1 MDKLVVCIMGQNC
14 EKFIPMCLES
24 VKEADAI
31 VYCDGGSYDET
42 IDYLY
47 TKDFKKDGW
56 SQAENKI
63 IIENDVIAPIFSNF
77 ADRIYPYV
85 SLLFI
90 MYSLNLVLIIV
101 ILFLIIIYKNK
112 LK

>member
-1 MDKLVVCIMGQNC
+1 MLDKI
-14 EKFIPMCLES
+14 
-24 VKEADAI
+24 
-31 VYCDGGSYDET
+31 
-42 IDYLY
+42 
-47 TKDFKKDGW
+47 TKDFISKLVIEINKP
-56 SQAENKI
+56 ENKL

>member
-1 MDKLVVCIMGQNC
+1 MGYKTYKIFFLLMLDKI
-14 EKFIPMCLES
+14 
-24 VKEADAI
+24 
-31 VYCDGGSYDET
+31 
-42 IDYLY
+42 
-47 TKDFKKDGW
+47 TKDFISKLVIEINKP
-56 SQAENKI
+56 ENKI

>member
-1 MDKLVVCIMGQNC
+1 MGYKTYKIFFLLMLDKI
-14 EKFIPMCLES
+14 
-24 VKEADAI
+24 
-31 VYCDGGSYDET
+31 
-42 IDYLY
+42 
-47 TKDFKKDGW
+47 TKDFISKLVIEINKP
-56 SQAENKI
+56 ENKL

>member
-1 MDKLVVCIMGQNC
+1 MMGYKTYKIFFLLMLDKI
-14 EKFIPMCLES
+14 
-24 VKEADAI
+24 
-31 VYCDGGSYDET
+31 
-42 IDYLY
+42 
-47 TKDFKKDGW
+47 TKDFISKLVIEINKP
-56 SQAENKI
+56 ENKI

>member
-1 MDKLVVCIMGQNC
+1 MLDKI
-14 EKFIPMCLES
+14 
-24 VKEADAI
+24 
-31 VYCDGGSYDET
+31 
-42 IDYLY
+42 
-47 TKDFKKDGW
+47 TKDFISKLVIEINKP
-56 SQAENKI
+56 ENKI